1 MTIWPFKK
9 KAKQDSRIPFQLI
22 WTGGGFSMVPYA
34 INSYINGYTGNSA
47 VYSIVTAEMDKFA
60 DIPFYVYKIRDRQK
74 ADRYNA
80 MTKSGYNKNALL
92 TKASAFDEVKD
103 TDPAAELMRKPNTYQ
118 TEAEFRKMWLMFLKL
133 AGLSPVYSNT
143 GLVGTKPL
151 SIHVLPPQWVT
162 LAPDQTLMDAV
173 KVYFSPMGA
182 GQNELD
188 RMKVYLSKYQNPDV
202 QTDGSHL
209 YGLSPLKAALLD
221 LQGSNDSSK
230 AMAKMYQNGGA
241 RGAFTPKQI
250 LNETQVPQ
258 LRTAINDWLNGTDNK
273 SNVGGM
279 SLPLDYHDIGLTS
292 VDMELLKGRQ
302 MTDERLATVFKFPP
316 ALLRSDNKY
325 DNADAALR
333 FLVTN
338 GIYSDLVSY
347 REMWNQW
354 LLPMFGNSGYYVDF
368 DISILPEMQGDMQK
382 LSEQAISLVKEGI
395 INRNE
400 ARDLLKW
407 DAVEDDSMNLYTVN
421 GTIIPLADVMMGDVT
436 VTEDYAQDSKQ

>member
-1 MTIWPFKK
+1 MNIWPFKK
-9 KAKQDSRIPFQLI
+9 KAAKAEALPFKLI
-22 WTGGGFSMVPYA
+22 WTGSGFSMIPIG

-60 DIPFYVYKIRDRQK
+60 DIPFYVYKVKDRQK
-74 ADRYNA
+74 ADRYNR

-92 TKASAFDEVKD
+92 TKSSAFDEVMEG
-103 TDPAAELMRKPNTYQ
+103 DPAADLMRKPNTYQ
-118 TEAEFRKMWLMFLKL
+118 TEGEFRKMWLMFLKL
-133 AGLSPVYSNT
+133 AGLAPVYSNT
-143 GLVGTKPL
+143 GLVGKTPL

-162 LAPDQTLMDAV
+162 LVPDASLMDAM

-182 GQNELD
+182 GVNELD

-221 LQGSNDSSK
+221 LQSSNDSSK

-250 LNETQVPQ
+250 LNEVQVPQ

-273 SNVGGM
+273 ANVGGM

-338 GIYSDLVSY
+338 GIYSDLVAY

-354 LLPMFGNSGYYVDF
+354 LLPMFGKAGYYVDF

-382 LSEQAISLVKEGI
+382 LSEQAIKLVGSGI

-407 DAVEDDSMNLYTVN
+407 DAVDDEMMNLYTVT
-421 GTIIPLADVMMGDVT
+421 GSVIPIGDVSMPD
-436 VTEDYAQDSKQ
+436 VQITEDYGQDTQQ